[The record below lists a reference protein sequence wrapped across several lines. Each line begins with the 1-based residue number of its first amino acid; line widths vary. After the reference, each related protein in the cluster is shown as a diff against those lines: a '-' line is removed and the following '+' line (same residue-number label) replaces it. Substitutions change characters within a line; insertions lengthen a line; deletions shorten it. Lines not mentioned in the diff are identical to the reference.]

1 MIMQA
6 KRTAITRLFPIFLT
20 LLIVSPVLLSPV
32 SAATDA
38 GTTTAQIAITDVRL
52 DPEIFMQ
59 DDTGTLKVRITNNGA
74 EPVSIDRVELL
85 SDEITVVN
93 YQTYDK
99 VGSLGAGNSLE
110 FTFLLE
116 ADVQD
121 GTYFPIFYVDF
132 TSAGSMRY
140 PVPIRVDDAGIIVSV
155 MDAPST
161 FSPGEKDTITLSVGN
176 ARDNQVS
183 SVTIVPHG
191 QGITTTQSALFI
203 GTLQPDVEKQVT
215 FEVTVEQAT
224 EIFFDVTYRNG
235 PNEHRTTLSLP
246 ATTGD
251 RKVAAELVVNS
262 VEVVQSGT
270 TITISGDVTN
280 AGLKD
285 AKSVIVTVGSPA
297 EPADPNPVYVI
308 GALEPDDFS
317 SFEVTCTAMGASS
330 VPLLIEYRDEDGM
343 VSKETIQISL
353 RSPVQASSSGT
364 SQNIAGAPGRN
375 RSPGGFGMFGSGI
388 SQVPVVE
395 IVAIIGVCIA
405 GIVIWRKGYISR
417 LRDRFR
423 K

>member
-1 MIMQA
+1 MQA
-6 KRTAITRLFPIFLT
+6 KRITITRLFPVFLA
-20 LLIVSPVLLSPV
+20 LFIVAPALFSSV

-38 GTTTAQIAITDVRL
+38 GTITAQIAITDVRL

-74 EPVSIDRVELL
+74 DPVSIDRVELL

-99 VGSLGAGNSLE
+99 VGTLGAGNSLE
-110 FTFLLE
+110 FTFLLK

-121 GTYFPIFYVDF
+121 GTYFPVFYVDF

-140 PVPIRVDDAGIIVSV
+140 PVPITVDDAGIVVSV
-155 MDAPST
+155 MDTPST
-161 FSPGEKDTITLSVGN
+161 FSQGEKDTITLSVGN

-191 QGITTTQSALFI
+191 EGITTTQSALFV
-203 GTLQPDVEKQVT
+203 GTLQPDEEKRVT
-215 FEVTVEQAT
+215 FEVMVSQAT
-224 EIFFDVTYRNG
+224 ELHFDVTYRNG
-235 PNEHRTTLSLP
+235 PNEHLTSLTLP
-246 ATTGD
+246 VTTGD

-262 VEVVQSGT
+262 IEVIQSGT
-270 TITISGDVTN
+270 TVTISGDVTN

-285 AKSVIVTVGSPA
+285 AKSVIVTVESPA
-297 EPADPNPVYVI
+297 QPADPNPVYVI

-317 SFEVTCTAMGASS
+317 SFEVTCTAMGAVS
-330 VPLLIEYRDEDGM
+330 VPLLIEYRDDDGM
-343 VSKETIQISL
+343 VSEETIQISL
-353 RSPVQASSSGT
+353 RSPMQASSSEVQQNTGT
-364 SQNIAGAPGRN
+364 FPGNN
-375 RSPGGFGMFGSGI
+375 RRSGGFGMLGSGV

-395 IVAIIGVCIA
+395 IVALIGVCIA

-417 LRDRFR
+417 LQDRFR

>member
-1 MIMQA
+1 MQA
-6 KRTAITRLFPIFLT
+6 KRTAITRLFPVFLA
-20 LLIVSPVLLSPV
+20 LLIASPVLLSPV

-38 GTTTAQIAITDVRL
+38 GTTSAQIAITDVRL

-59 DDTGTLKVRITNNGA
+59 DDTGTLKVPITNNGE
-74 EPVSIDRVELL
+74 EPVSINRVELL
-85 SDEITVVN
+85 SDEITVIN

-121 GTYFPIFYVDF
+121 GTYFPIFYLDF

-140 PVPIRVDDAGIIVSV
+140 PVPIRVDDTGIVVSV
-155 MDAPST
+155 INAPST
-161 FSPGEKDTITLSVGN
+161 FSPDTKDTITLSVGN
-176 ARDNQVS
+176 ARESQVS

-191 QGITTTQSALFI
+191 QGISTTQSALFI
-203 GTLQPDVEKQVT
+203 GTLQPDEEKQVT
-215 FEVTVEQAT
+215 FEVTVTRAT
-224 EIFFDVTYRNG
+224 DIFFDVSYRNG

-262 VEVVQSGT
+262 IEVTRSGT

-280 AGLKD
+280 AGLED
-285 AKSVIVTVGSPA
+285 AKSVMVTVGSPA
-297 EPADPNPVYVI
+297 QPADPNPVYVI

-317 SFEVTCTAMGASS
+317 SFEVTCTATGATS
-330 VPLLIEYRDEDGM
+330 VPLLIEYRDDDGM
-343 VSKETIQISL
+343 VSEETIQISL
-353 RSPVQASSSGT
+353 QSPVQSSSPGA
-364 SQNIAGAPGRN
+364 SQNTAVAQGSN
-375 RSPGGFGMFGSGI
+375 RRPGGFGMFGSGV
-388 SQVPVVE
+388 SQVPVME
-395 IVAIIGVCIA
+395 IIAIIGVCIA
-405 GIVIWRKGYISR
+405 GIVVWRKGYISR
-417 LRDRFR
+417 FRDRFR